1 MTVVNTIIKEKTNM
15 IGNHLSEPLPILLEE
30 DIKKEEIT
38 LLKARLRLSVEKLI
52 NINLTSSTFVNIHQQ
67 TNSSI
72 CETTPSEVN
81 LINKQKSSL
90 HLLNARSNVLQ
101 IRSNNINVENKD
113 ITITNILHNLAKKY
127 VR

>member
-1 MTVVNTIIKEKTNM
+1 M

-72 CETTPSEVN
+72 NETTPSEVN